1 MTDDPGFWDTLWS
14 LVPLGIAGAF
24 SWLPVTGVV
33 VLLLARS
40 GMARVWAFVAGR
52 VFGLALITVAFVAG
66 ARALPVP
73 RSAPT
78 LEGPLVAGAE
88 IVAGVALVVVAGL
101 TWLRASRSRGR
112 AEPAWQRRLGEASVP
127 AVFLTSLV
135 VDLQPKGLVLG
146 LASGVVVRA
155 GSMAFAEAVIAVLIY
170 LALAASSVVI
180 PVVATYAAPR
190 RTERW
195 LQAAQ
200 DWLAAHGSVVTA
212 IVLALVGV
220 VLVVDGAQRF

>member
-1 MTDDPGFWDTLWS
+1 MTDDPGFWDTLGA

-33 VLLLARS
+33 VLLLARN

-52 VFGLALITVAFVAG
+52 AFGLALITVAFVAG
-66 ARALPVP
+66 ARAVPLP

-88 IVAGVALVVVAGL
+88 VVAGVALVVVAGVA
-101 TWLRASRSRGR
+101 WLRGRRSRGR
-112 AEPAWQRRLGEASVP
+112 PEPAWQVRLGQASVP

-155 GSMAFAEAVIAVLIY
+155 GSMPSAEAVIAVIIY
-170 LALAASSVVI
+170 LALAASSVLI
-180 PVVATYAAPR
+180 PVVATYAAPL

-195 LQAAQ
+195 LRATQ
-200 DWLAAHGSVVTA
+200 DWLAAHGSRVTA

-220 VLVVDGAQRF
+220 FLVVDGAQRF